1 MSTVRVNLLP
11 DTVRRRE
18 SANRRNALIGVGF
31 VGLLALI
38 GAGYWV
44 AVQDVNNAQAEVD
57 EEQATLS
64 ALRADLA
71 ALQEFSELRNL
82 REQGDRMLQSALGAE
97 ASAAGVLQ
105 DLATVMPGT
114 AQLNSLAI
122 TLSGPNQDASGTRP
136 TTWGTVTM
144 SGETLHGHA
153 PGLERFLLE
162 MDKIAAFSDL
172 YFSNSTVDERG
183 VSTFSA
189 SANLGPEVLTGR
201 YADGLPEELR

>member
-38 GAGYWV
+38 GAGYWM

-57 EEQATLS
+57 DEQATLS
-64 ALRADLA
+64 ALQADLA
-71 ALQEFSELRNL
+71 ALQEFSQLQNL
-82 REQGDRMLQSALGAE
+82 RQQGDRMLQSALGAE
-97 ASAAGVLQ
+97 ASVAGILQ

-122 TLSGPNQDASGTRP
+122 TVSGTDGWCLHHPARDLGNGDDVRRDAPRSRP
-136 TTWGTVTM
+136 R
-144 SGETLHGHA
+144 A
-153 PGLERFLLE
+153 
-162 MDKIAAFSDL
+162 
-172 YFSNSTVDERG
+172 
-183 VSTFSA
+183 
-189 SANLGPEVLTGR
+189 
-201 YADGLPEELR
+201 

>member
-18 SANRRNALIGVGF
+18 SANRRNAFIGVGF

-38 GAGYWV
+38 GAGYWL
-44 AVQDVNNAQAEVD
+44 AVQDVNTAQAELD

-71 ALQEFSELRNL
+71 SLQEFSELRDL

-97 ASAAGVLQ
+97 ASAAGILQ

-122 TLSGPNQDASGTRP
+122 NLSGPNQNASGMRSL
-136 TTWGTVTM
+136 TWGSVSM

-172 YFSNSTVDERG
+172 YFSNSTVDERD
-183 VSTFSA
+183 VSSFSA
-189 SANLGPEVLTGR
+189 SANLGPEILTGR
-201 YADGLPEELR
+201 YANGLPEDLR